1 MTQLKNVIKDN
12 YNMMLLNDFLREEIK
27 EAGFHKVEVSKTPS
41 GTKITLYVTRPGIV
55 IGRWQHILN
64 VEPHLEERLCGQ

>member
-27 EAGFHKVEVSKTPS
+27 EAGFHKVEVAKTPS
-41 GTKITLYVTRPGIV
+41 GTKITLYVLD
-55 IGRWQHILN
+55 QEL
-64 VEPHLEERLCGQ
+64 L

>member
-27 EAGFHKVEVSKTPS
+27 EAGFH
-41 GTKITLYVTRPGIV
+41 
-55 IGRWQHILN
+55 
-64 VEPHLEERLCGQ
+64 